1 MRCASC
7 GAECRDEA
15 ESCPAC
21 GATRSGSADWV
32 DFVTVMTTRD
42 HSELAL
48 AKSIL
53 EAAEIQFFARNEEV
67 ENLIAAG
74 PVELQVHPDDE
85 EEARALLGEL
95 QGEEGD

>member
-1 MRCASC
+1 
-7 GAECRDEA
+7 
-15 ESCPAC
+15 
-21 GATRSGSADWV
+21 
-32 DFVTVMTTRD
+32 MTTRD

-53 EAAEIQFFARNEEV
+53 EAAEIQYFARNEEV

-95 QGEEGD
+95 EGEEGD